1 MEVSMALDDSVKES
15 MSAVMD
21 GEGTSMDVARVLRA
35 VKAQSVA
42 REYWQRLQAVSSV
55 MRTGQAPEAIDIS
68 EAVLS
73 AIEES
78 PAKRRVGPLGSM
90 AVAASVTFAVVFGGS
105 LLGTPE
111 AGLPVATVPG
121 VVVPMRGVSPVQASY
136 GAGVMPPA
144 IREPARTAPNPS
156 VSEVY
161 ERLAREQLLRFGR
174 RHAGWSA
181 GVQPVAAVPYARLP
195 SEVEQD

>member
-1 MEVSMALDDSVKES
+1 MEMKMSLDDSVKES

-21 GEGTSMDVARVLRA
+21 GEGTSIDVARVFRA
-35 VKAQSVA
+35 VKADAAA
-42 REYWQRLQAVSSV
+42 RDYWQRLQAVSSV
-55 MRTGQAPEAIDIS
+55 MRTGQAPQVIDIS

-73 AIEES
+73 AIEGA
-78 PAKRRVGPLGSM
+78 PTRRRVGPLGSM
-90 AVAASVTFAVVFGGS
+90 AVAASVTFAVVFGGQ

-111 AGLPVATVPG
+111 SGLPVATVPG
-121 VVVPMRGVSPVQASY
+121 VVVPMKGAAPVQASY
-136 GAGVMPPA
+136 GAGVMPST
-144 IREPARTAPNPS
+144 IREPARTALNPS

-161 ERLAREQLLRFGR
+161 ERLAQQQLRRFGK

-181 GVQPVAAVPYARLP
+181 GVQPVAAVAHARLP

>member
-1 MEVSMALDDSVKES
+1 MKMALDDSVKES

-35 VKAQSVA
+35 VKADAAA
-42 REYWQRLQAVSSV
+42 RDYWQRLQTVSSV
-55 MRTGQAPEAIDIS
+55 MRTGQAPEAIDVS

-90 AVAASVTFAVVFGGS
+90 AVAASVTFALVFGGQ

-121 VVVPMRGVSPVQASY
+121 VVVPMKGVAPVQASY
-136 GAGVMPPA
+136 GADAMPSA
-144 IREPARTAPNPS
+144 IREPARTVLNPS

-161 ERLAREQLLRFGR
+161 ERLAREQFLRFGK

-181 GVQPVAAVPYARLP
+181 GVQPVAAVAYARLP
-195 SEVEQD
+195 SEVEKD